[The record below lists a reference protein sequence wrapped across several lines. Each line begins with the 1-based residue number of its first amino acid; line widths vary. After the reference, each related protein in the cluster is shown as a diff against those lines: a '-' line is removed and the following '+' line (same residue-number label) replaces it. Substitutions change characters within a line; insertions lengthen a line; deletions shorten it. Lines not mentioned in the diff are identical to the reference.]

1 MDSLVFQKAVVLTY
15 RLFDIADEVDLEHA
29 RRLLVE
35 GTKRLKLARE
45 GSEYLQLPNPP
56 LAVDVGR
63 RVLSLS
69 GGNVTVEVTARIFDH
84 GAISIIIAVPVEP
97 GTGLEQ
103 MVQRVDELGDSPEVD
118 QLSMDVMDGLRGR
131 LTDAFEDPHLWAQN
145 ESYTIVFAE
154 QIEGDPSAA
163 QLLDRRMDLARMI
176 LGEKNAPEL
185 SHGQLRE
192 VLQHQF
198 SYTPRDLAVVDW
210 NSAFVYEPSGSRD
223 IPDVLEICN
232 AQLLELRYYDDLL
245 DAELARTYDEVARKR
260 KSRISL
266 FRSPYRELERRISAT
281 LLEMSEF
288 IERVE
293 NSLKIIGDFYLA
305 KVYEAA
311 LRRLRVTAW
320 QMSVTRKQQML
331 AQLYQL
337 LKGEVDVVRSQ
348 TMEFTIVLLIVIE
361 LVVALGSALGS
372 VLRH

>member
-1 MDSLVFQKAVVLTY
+1 LNY

-63 RVLSLS
+63 RVMSLS

-103 MVQRVDELGDSPEVD
+103 MVQMVDELGDSPEVD
-118 QLSMDVMDGLRGR
+118 QLSVDVMDGLRGR
-131 LTDAFEDPHLWAQN
+131 LTPAFEDPHLWAQN

-245 DAELARTYDEVARKR
+245 DVELARTYDEVARKR

-320 QMSVTRKQQML
+320 QLSVTRKQQML

-361 LVVALGSALGS
+361 VVMGLGPVIAS
-372 VLRH
+372 VFRH